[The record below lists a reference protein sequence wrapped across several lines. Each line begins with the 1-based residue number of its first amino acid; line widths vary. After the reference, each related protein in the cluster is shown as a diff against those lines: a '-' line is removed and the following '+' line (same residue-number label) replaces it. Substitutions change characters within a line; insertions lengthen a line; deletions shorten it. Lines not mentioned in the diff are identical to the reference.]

1 MRHSST
7 GANVAGVPVERVTPA
22 REAEHEDV
30 VDGSRF
36 IARVRPVRSVAEAE
50 ALLAEARR
58 DHPDATHHCWA
69 YKVGEA
75 SRFSDDGEPGGTAGR
90 PMLEV
95 MLKRGLDGCAAVVVR
110 YFGGRKLGA
119 GGLARAYGAAVAR
132 ALDAA
137 GVRRL
142 TAYHRLRV
150 RAPFASADAVL
161 RELGPGASPGFDE
174 RGLVAEVSVPASE
187 AGALLDRLAALT
199 RGEAEVEFVATEE
212 GPLP

>member
-7 GANVAGVPVERVTPA
+7 GANVAGVAGERVTVA

-36 IARVRPVRSVAEAE
+36 IARVRPVRSAAEAE
-50 ALLAEARR
+50 ELIASARR

-75 SRFSDDGEPGGTAGR
+75 VRFSDDGEPGGTAGR

-95 MLKRGLDGCAAVVVR
+95 MLKRGLDGCAAVVIR

-119 GGLARAYGAAVAR
+119 GGLVRAYGAAVAR

-137 GVRRL
+137 GVRTL

-161 RELGPGASPGFDE
+161 RELGPGATPGFDE
-174 RGLVAEVSVPASE
+174 RGLVAEVAVPAAE
-187 AGALLDRLAALT
+187 ARAMTDRLAALT
-199 RGEAEVEFVATEE
+199 RGAAEVEFVGTEE
-212 GPLP
+212 GPSA